1 MSMPTATPSEFITR
15 VDFGKYWDHFL
26 GAGPLDAI
34 SRRALVQA
42 KDELLTAG
50 VPTFTVIAYFRHL
63 YYRMGND
70 VLIGLVEE
78 IISDLEDLAHL
89 EESLE
94 K

>member
-1 MSMPTATPSEFITR
+1 MTMPTATPSEFITR

-26 GAGPLDAI
+26 SGCSPDAI

-63 YYRMGND
+63 YYKADND
-70 VLIGLVEE
+70 VFIGLVEE

-89 EESLE
+89 EESVGR
-94 K
+94 